1 MRIYFILLLAIA
13 SSASLTAQSFPTM
26 PSAIHL
32 GYSGELGFHPGLQIG
47 YEFAAKS
54 WIKTRKNGV
63 SKQKSL
69 IWQGSF
75 SQIWHPETRSFSF
88 IEGGAYL
95 RTLKSSG
102 WTRQLS
108 VRLGGTYLE
117 NAGTTYIEQEGG
129 TAEGYSFAGNGYGA
143 FSLGYGWGYD
153 FRMQKDLPFA
163 VILQPQATLLFAYN
177 QTVLPLIRMELS
189 LRYYLNSKQKS

>member
-1 MRIYFILLLAIA
+1 MRIYFIFLLFL
-13 SSASLTAQSFPTM
+13 ASLGSLSGQSFPSM
-26 PSAIHL
+26 PSAIQI
-32 GYSGELGFHPGLQIG
+32 GYSGELGFHPGIQIG
-47 YEFAAKS
+47 YEYAAKS

-88 IEGGAYL
+88 VEGGAYL

-108 VRLGGTYLE
+108 VRLGGTYIE
-117 NAGTTYIEQEGG
+117 NAGTTYVDQFGSP
-129 TAEGYSFAGNGYGA
+129 EGYSYAGRGYATFGI
-143 FSLGYGWGYD
+143 GYGWGYD

-177 QTVLPLIRMELS
+177 QSTLPLIRVELG
-189 LRYYLNSKQKS
+189 LRYYLNTKQKS